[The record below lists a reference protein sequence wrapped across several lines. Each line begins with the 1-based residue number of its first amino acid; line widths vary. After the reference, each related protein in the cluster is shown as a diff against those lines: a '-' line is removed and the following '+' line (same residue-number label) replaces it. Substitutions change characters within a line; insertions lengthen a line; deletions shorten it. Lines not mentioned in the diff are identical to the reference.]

1 MSAGASGR
9 ETTMIKNTDAN
20 VGMNMVVSTAIGLI
34 VLAAVFSLAPVIG
47 YNIDEAVDLDRG
59 VAASG
64 TLTYTGNSADGESV
78 TIGGRILEF
87 DTNGAHNPHHIPVVI
102 GDTGAATAVAE
113 LAAAINGNA
122 SLAAIVDATHD
133 STTCAVTADEVGEA
147 GNSITTVCACV
158 NASWGAGTLTGG
170 SDSGGSV
177 WVDEDVPTGVDLW
190 ADNASLLSLTV
201 LVIII
206 GLVIFGIR
214 NMGRR

>member
-1 MSAGASGR
+1 
-9 ETTMIKNTDAN
+9 MIENADAN
-20 VGMNMVVSTAIGLI
+20 IGMNMVVSTAIGLI

-64 TLTYTGNSADGESV
+64 TITYTGNSAEGELIS
-78 TIGGRILEF
+78 IGAYILEF
-87 DTNGAHNPHHIPVVI
+87 DMVGGVYPGRIPVVVA
-102 GDTGAATAVAE
+102 DWSAATAVTE

-122 SLAAIVDATHD
+122 SLAAIVDATHG
-133 STTCAVTADEVGEA
+133 STTCAVTADAVGEA
-147 GNSITTVCACV
+147 GNSITTVCGCV

-170 SDSGGSV
+170 SDSGGSA
-177 WVDEDVPTGVDLW
+177 WVEDDVPSGVDLW
-190 ADNASLLSLTV
+190 KDNASLLSLTV

-214 NMGRR
+214 NMGKG